1 MADYGL
7 CRFGTKTIPAIINIW
22 AVVEARNLDEVTH
35 GELMEHRVL
44 RPKSGTLCNIKINE
58 GQENEALGE
67 EWPEKK
73 QENQERV
80 ASGKFLLV
88 ENSMYKRG
96 GKSRVL

>member
-1 MADYGL
+1 
-7 CRFGTKTIPAIINIW
+7 
-22 AVVEARNLDEVTH
+22 
-35 GELMEHRVL
+35 MEHRVL

-96 GKSRVL
+96 GQGAAVCRVCAACGPSGW